1 MPVGFVKLMIQPG
14 DGVERILKGIR
25 KAKEKIELMIF
36 RFEQPVAGKRSRGN
50 WRNAFWLAVSLSRV
64 LPETVDRKEL
74 YVTAF
79 NFTHVDLERRRHG
92 HDGRRSER
100 GSLRD

>member
-36 RFEQPVAGKRSRGN
+36 RFEQPVAGKRS
-50 WRNAFWLAVSLSRV
+50 
-64 LPETVDRKEL
+64 
-74 YVTAF
+74 
-79 NFTHVDLERRRHG
+79 
-92 HDGRRSER
+92 
-100 GSLRD
+100 